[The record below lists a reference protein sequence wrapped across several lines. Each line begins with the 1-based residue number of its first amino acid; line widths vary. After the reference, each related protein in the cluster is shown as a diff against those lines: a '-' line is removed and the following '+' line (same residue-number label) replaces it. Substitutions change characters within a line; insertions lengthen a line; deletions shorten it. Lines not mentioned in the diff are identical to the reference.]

1 MRSSKI
7 RKEKYENGKR
17 NDEKLEKVEQ
27 EAKKIIGKKV
37 EKVEEEKIYGKTK
50 QVTKYTS

>member
-27 EAKKIIGKKV
+27 EAKKIVGKKA
-37 EKVEEEKIYGKTK
+37 EKVEGEKIYEKK
-50 QVTKYTS
+50 K